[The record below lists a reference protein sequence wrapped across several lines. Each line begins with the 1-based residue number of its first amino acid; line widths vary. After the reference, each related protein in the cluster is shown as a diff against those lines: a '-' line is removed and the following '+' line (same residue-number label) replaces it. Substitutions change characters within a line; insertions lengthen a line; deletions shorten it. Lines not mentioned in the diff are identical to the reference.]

1 MNRLARAVLFVLLC
15 AACTSSRGVGEG
27 AVESAL
33 EAVKG
38 GGGTPHEKA
47 LAGWHRYLVEG
58 DAAGAAKLF
67 DGAPDDA
74 VGVAGQLELAR
85 RALAVEPRAKLAE
98 RLALLDP
105 QGPLGR
111 VGAHTLLDLVGQSP
125 QLDGKLAASA
135 VKVLAASPAVGVSFL
150 CRLVVARVAMSVRSE
165 GWEVRFRE
173 GGAVTDFAVAGPFG
187 ALRALQFAEKFAPET
202 AGTLADHYATP
213 VGEVRT
219 RSITFPS
226 AEVRLHG
233 EPDRGDIFY
242 LASDVTARG
251 GDYALLTVGST
262 AHAVF
267 VDGQRAIVREPGEV
281 EGGQHAAAVT
291 LSAGEHR
298 LLLKLSRSGG
308 GQVALSLLRADG
320 TAEDL
325 HPRPATGLAPRG
337 ATATLDP
344 SVRPIPV
351 DAQGLQT
358 ALAPVLGDRV
368 ARFVAARD
376 ALPRDL
382 EGTKALLAGLD
393 PFPQTAPWLLLRA
406 QATLSDGSLPDRTA
420 RGRAGRDLEAA
431 TTRDSTD
438 AAGWLLRAGQARD
451 GERLDDAQLFLSKAE
466 AVTRSPLVTL
476 NQARLAVARGL
487 DGPADAAARHTLD
500 LFAGDCD
507 ALEMRYE
514 LARHRDAVAE
524 ADALNRELLAC
535 PHGLEHA
542 ADHARARAD
551 LAAAARAQQARLDRD
566 PSSWR
571 TAVDLVHVLASAKR
585 YADAEKVLATQVAFW
600 PRNAELHKR
609 IAELKTLSGDDA
621 AALVEKKAALALDG
635 ADLTLRRQLALAQG
649 HELLDQFALDGRALI
664 AEYEKAPRPEGAEN
678 ASSAYVLDLA
688 GIEVLPDG
696 TQLERIH
703 TVAQALDQRGIP
715 QLAEPHLPQG
725 AVPLKLQTIKKDG
738 RVLEPEALGDKEGV
752 SLPNVQVGDYVE
764 VEYLT
769 VSPPRSP
776 AEPGWAS
783 VPFYFR
789 IADAPLYRSTYTVEA
804 PAGTP
809 VKVDA
814 HNMEAP
820 APKVVGDKVVVHH
833 EARRVPLF
841 IPEPGAPGGNEYL
854 PFMQVGVGA
863 GGADVLLPFA
873 DSVVG
878 RDAVTLEVGQFA
890 RAAVGDKVGAE
901 AVAALFAAV
910 SERVKGEES
919 DINDR
924 ASMSLARERGS
935 RLWLLKGALKA
946 VGIPAHVALVRP
958 LAADPAPYLFPN
970 SDLFTYPVLYVEP
983 AASEPL
989 WLDPSVRFGPFNELP
1004 EQVAGERDAVL
1015 LPGPGEKELRMLR
1028 TPPGKPPPPKTVKL
1042 QLTLSAEGDV
1052 EGQGEEIYAG
1062 FDAAFLRQALERYDE
1077 SQRKQAVEVAL
1088 ARSFRGSVLD
1098 KLEVVGESKVNA
1110 PTTLRYH
1117 FTSPRFARVE
1127 GTKLVLATPIFPAA
1141 LGQRYVALAGRTTP
1155 LLIAGSEASATE
1167 IRIQLPAGFHATSTG
1182 APASIQTPFGL
1193 YQRVARVEGQ
1203 TLIVDEQ
1210 ARVNNG
1216 RVTPKLYPDF
1226 VRFTAAVDQA
1236 QQQQLEL
1243 SR

>member
-1 MNRLARAVLFVLLC
+1 MRRLVRGLLLLLLG

-27 AVESAL
+27 PVEAAL

-67 DGAPDDA
+67 DGAGEDP
-74 VGVAGQLELAR
+74 VGVAGQLELSR
-85 RALAVEPRAKLAE
+85 RALAVEQRARLAG

-111 VGAHTLLDLVGQSP
+111 VGAHTLLDLVGQSA
-125 QLDGKLAASA
+125 QLDTLLSESAA
-135 VKVLAASPAVGVSFL
+135 KVLAAAPSASVAFL
-150 CRLVVARVAMSVRSE
+150 CRTVIARVATLSRRE
-165 GWEVRFRE
+165 GWEARFLE
-173 GGAVTDFAVAGPFG
+173 NGTVTRYALAGPFG
-187 ALRALQFAEKFAPET
+187 ALRSLQFGDRFPPEVE
-202 AGTLADHYATP
+202 GTLAAHYPSP

-219 RSITFPS
+219 RPIDFPS
-226 AEVRLHG
+226 GEVRLYG

-242 LASDVTARG
+242 LASDLTLKG
-251 GDYALLTVGST
+251 GAYVLLTVGTT
-262 AHAVF
+262 AHALF
-267 VDGQRAIVREPGEV
+267 LDGQQALVREPGSL
-281 EGGQHAAAVT
+281 EGGQHVAAAT
-291 LSAGEHR
+291 LSPGDHR
-298 LLLKLSRSGG
+298 LLLKLSRAGG
-308 GQVALSLLRADG
+308 GQVAVFVLRADG
-320 TAEDL
+320 AAEEL
-325 HPRPATGLAPRG
+325 HARPSSGPVPPG
-337 ATATLDP
+337 AVATLEP
-344 SVRPIPV
+344 GAKPIPV
-351 DAQGLQT
+351 DAAGLQA
-358 ALAPVLGDRV
+358 ALAPILGDRT

-382 EGTKALLAGLD
+382 EGTKALLAGIE

-406 QATLSDGSLPDRTA
+406 QVTLSDPSLPDRTA

-431 TTRDSTD
+431 TSKDPGD

-451 GERLDDAQLFLSKAE
+451 GERLDDAQLFLAKAE
-466 AVTRSPLVTL
+466 AVTRSSVVAL

-487 DGPADAAARHTLD
+487 DGPADVAARHALE
-500 LFAGDCD
+500 LLPGDCD
-507 ALEMRYE
+507 ALELRYE

-524 ADALNRELLAC
+524 ADALNRELLSC
-535 PHGLEHA
+535 PHGLENA
-542 ADHARARAD
+542 AEHSRARAD
-551 LAAAARAQQARLDRD
+551 LAAAARVQQTRLERE

-571 TAVDLVHVLASAKR
+571 TAVDLVHVLVSAKR
-585 YADAEKVLATQVAFW
+585 YADAEKVLTAQQALW

-609 IAELKTLSGDDA
+609 LAELKTLAGDDA
-621 AALVEKKAALALDG
+621 GALAEKKAALLLDG
-635 ADLTLRRQLALAQG
+635 ADLGLRRQLALAQG
-649 HELLDQFALDGRALI
+649 HDLLDQFAVEGRALI
-664 AEYEKAPRPEGAEN
+664 AEYEKAPRPEGAES

-688 GIEVLPDG
+688 GIEVQPDG

-703 TVAQALDQRGIP
+703 TLAQALDQRGIP
-715 QLAEPHLPQG
+715 QLAEPHLPAG

-764 VEYLT
+764 VEYLAAT
-769 VSPPRSP
+769 PPRSP

-820 APKVVGDKVVVHH
+820 APKVVDGKVVVHH
-833 EARRVPLF
+833 EAKRVPLF
-841 IPEPGAPGGNEYL
+841 IPEPGAPHGNEYM

-863 GGADVLLPFA
+863 GGTDVLWPFA

-878 RDAVTLEVGQFA
+878 RDAVTLEVAQFA
-890 RAAVGDKVGAE
+890 RSAVGEKVGVD

-910 SERVKGEES
+910 SERIKGEDN

-924 ASMSLARERGS
+924 AAMTLARERGS
-935 RLWLLKGALKA
+935 RLWLLKAALKA
-946 VGIPAHVALVRP
+946 LNIPAHVALVRP
-958 LAADPAPYLFPN
+958 LSADPAPYLFPN
-970 SDLFTYPVLYVEP
+970 SDLFTYPVLHVEP
-983 AASEPL
+983 PGAQPL
-989 WLDPSVRFGPFNELP
+989 WLDPSVRFGPFDELP
-1004 EQVAGERDAVL
+1004 EQVAGEREAVL
-1015 LPGPGEKELRMLR
+1015 LPGPGEKELRLVR
-1028 TPPGKPPPPKTVKL
+1028 TPPGKPPTPKTVKL
-1042 QLTLSAEGDV
+1042 HLSLSPEGDV
-1052 EGQGEEIYAG
+1052 QGDGEETYAG
-1062 FDAAFLRQALERYDE
+1062 FDAAFLRQALERYDA

-1088 ARSFRGSVLD
+1088 ARSFRGAALD
-1098 KLEVVGESKVNA
+1098 RLEVVGEPKVGA

-1117 FTSPRFARVE
+1117 FTSPHFARAE
-1127 GTKLVLATPIFPAA
+1127 GARLLLSTPIFPAA
-1141 LGQRYVALAGRTTP
+1141 LGQRYVALAARTTP
-1155 LLIAGSEASATE
+1155 LLLAGSEASATE
-1167 IRIQLPAGFHATSTG
+1167 IRIDVPAGFRATGLGT
-1182 APASIQTPFGL
+1182 PASITTPFGL
-1193 YQRVARVEGQ
+1193 YQRVARVEGA

-1210 ARVNNG
+1210 ARLNNG
-1216 RVTPKLYPDF
+1216 RISPQAYPDF